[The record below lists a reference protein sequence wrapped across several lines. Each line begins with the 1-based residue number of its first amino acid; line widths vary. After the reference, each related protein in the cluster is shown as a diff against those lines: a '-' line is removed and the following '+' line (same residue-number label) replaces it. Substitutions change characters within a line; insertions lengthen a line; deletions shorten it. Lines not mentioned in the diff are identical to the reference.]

1 MMTAQMDMS
10 SFEARR
16 KALAKAPLVASKEA
30 VSGGVIALRSR
41 LRADVRKA
49 FGKPMD
55 YAWAGDVFPK
65 GQRLAN
71 NPSGI
76 VYSRAK
82 DIVSAFEFGA
92 DIRGARSHALYIP
105 IPGSPADKKR
115 APNKSLVKEMI
126 ARFGQPREVPLKDGS
141 GWLLLFP
148 TRTSRTSGKTI
159 SALVTNRK
167 TGARVQASRGV
178 TWTPFFIVKRQVKLA
193 PRLKSRQIMQQFESE
208 WPNIFAKIL
217 ARTMADA

>member
-1 MMTAQMDMS
+1 MMTAQIDMT

-16 KALAKAPLVASKEA
+16 KALAKAPLVASKQA
-30 VSGGVIALRSR
+30 VSGGVIALRGR

-55 YAWAGDVFPK
+55 YAWAGDVFPP
-65 GQRLAN
+65 GHRLAN
-71 NPSGI
+71 NPSGLI
-76 VYSRAK
+76 YSRAK

-92 DIRGARSHALYIP
+92 DIRGARAHALYIP

-115 APNKSLVKEMI
+115 APKKSLVKEMI
-126 ARFGQPREVPLKDGS
+126 GRFGQPREVPLKDGS

-148 TRTSRTSGKTI
+148 TRTSKTTGNKI
-159 SALVTNRK
+159 SSFYQDRK
-167 TGARVQASRGV
+167 TKERRQTTVGV

-193 PRLKSRQIMQQFESE
+193 PRLKSRQIMQQFERE
-208 WPNIFAKIL
+208 WPDIFTKIL